1 MAVDVLIDPSMPHLA
16 DAVEVALVRIS
27 AEALT
32 NAVRH
37 AAPSRCT
44 VRLDWKDESAVLRIQ
59 DDGLGLPTTWPGH
72 GLATMR
78 ERAEEL
84 GGGLTVEPVRP
95 RGTLV
100 TAVIPVSP

>member
-37 AAPSRCT
+37 AASSRCT

-59 DDGLGLPTTWPGH
+59 DDGLGAGFDAAGPRFGH
-72 GLATMR
+72 HA
-78 ERAEEL
+78 
-84 GGGLTVEPVRP
+84 
-95 RGTLV
+95 
-100 TAVIPVSP
+100 